1 MTIPAIPAV
10 LLDAAPWPV
19 VPALFVAVF
28 AILTAAG
35 YLLHFRTLTIA
46 PSPPADTRPPD
57 ERARAALDAA
67 APLAD
72 IDARAYYGCIAAA
85 LRPYLAERFGLP
97 DHPVPRPEFEA
108 RAAAA
113 GIGAQTAQLAATLLE
128 RCDAAR
134 LGGDPGDAARRAA
147 DLAAARDI
155 IARTSETP
163 PAAPPRTS
171 HLAPPRR

>member
-1 MTIPAIPAV
+1 MTFATIYAVSIASPA
-10 LLDAAPWPV
+10 LLDAAPWPI

-35 YLLHFRTLTIA
+35 YLLHFRTLDIA
-46 PSPPADTRPPD
+46 PPRPADARPPD

-72 IDARAYYGCIAAA
+72 IDARAFYGCIAAA
-85 LRPYLAERFGLP
+85 LRPYLAERFHLP
-97 DHPVPRPEFEA
+97 DHPLLRAEFEA
-108 RAAAA
+108 QATAA
-113 GIGAQTAQLAATLLE
+113 GIDAPTAQLAAALLE

-134 LGGDPGDAARRAA
+134 LGGDPGDAARRSA

-155 IARTSETP
+155 IARTS
-163 PAAPPRTS
+163 
-171 HLAPPRR
+171 

>member
-1 MTIPAIPAV
+1 MTLTDPMPAAM
-10 LLDAAPWPV
+10 LLDAAPWPI

-35 YLLHFRTLTIA
+35 YLLHLRTLDIA
-46 PSPPADTRPPD
+46 PSPPADARPAD

-85 LRPYLAERFGLP
+85 LRPYLAERFRLP
-97 DHPVPRPEFEA
+97 DHPLPRPEFEA

-113 GIGAQTAQLAATLLE
+113 SLDAQTAQLAAALLE

-134 LGGDPGDAARRAA
+134 LGGPPGDAQQRAA
-147 DLAAARDI
+147 DLAAAREV
-155 IARTSETP
+155 IAST
-163 PAAPPRTS
+163 AANAGVAPPR
-171 HLAPPRR
+171 

>member
-1 MTIPAIPAV
+1 MTLAAV
-10 LLDAAPWPV
+10 PPLLDAAPWPL

-35 YLLHFRTLTIA
+35 YVLHFRTLRIPPPSA
-46 PSPPADTRPPD
+46 PNDARPPD
-57 ERARAALDAA
+57 DRARAALDAA

-85 LRPYLAERFGLP
+85 LRPYLAERFRLP
-97 DHPVPRPEFEA
+97 DHPLPRAEFEA
-108 RAAAA
+108 QATAA
-113 GIGAQTAQLAATLLE
+113 GIDTATAQLAAALLE

-134 LGGDPGDAARRAA
+134 LGGDPGDADRHSA

-155 IARTSETP
+155 ITRTS
-163 PAAPPRTS
+163 
-171 HLAPPRR
+171 